1 MKIYPLKYFLKN
13 KNVMLSALEVLN
25 ISVSK
30 STNIKIHLSMA
41 HFNVS
46 YKINIFKQLL
56 QHAIFSH
63 NMRNSK

>member
-41 HFNVS
+41 HFNENQYFQAITS
-46 YKINIFKQLL
+46 TCNIFT
-56 QHAIFSH
+56 
-63 NMRNSK
+63 

>member
-41 HFNVS
+41 HFNYFQAITS
-46 YKINIFKQLL
+46 TCNIFT
-56 QHAIFSH
+56 
-63 NMRNSK
+63 